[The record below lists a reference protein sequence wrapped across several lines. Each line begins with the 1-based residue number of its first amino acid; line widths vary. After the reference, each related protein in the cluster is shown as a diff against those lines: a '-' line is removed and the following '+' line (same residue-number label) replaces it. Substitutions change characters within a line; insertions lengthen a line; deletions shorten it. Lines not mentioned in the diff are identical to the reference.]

1 MMKSPGRRAIVAVV
15 GALLLLWYATS
26 RRQADGELPAISK
39 QRKAIVIPVTG
50 SEDITWV
57 AKYLPEYVAIHPVAQ
72 KIH

>member
-1 MMKSPGRRAIVAVV
+1 MMKSTGRRAVVAVV

-26 RRQADGELPAISK
+26 RRQADELPAISK

-50 SEDITWV
+50 SDDITWV
-57 AKYLPEYVAIHPVAQ
+57 AKYLPEYVAIYPVAQ